1 MDISFVILTWNSE
14 KYIENCLESIFASL
28 DISGLSAEVWV
39 VDNGSSDNSQG
50 ILRKYQAAKPGVVK
64 PIYLH
69 ENCGTTISRNLALR
83 QAGGEYLCIM
93 DSDVEI
99 GGDVFRPL
107 LAKLESDPAVGMV
120 VPRILY
126 PSGNWQK
133 SIDRFPTLFHKLN
146 RFFRLRSMEGNE
158 GLREKEA
165 AEARTVDYAIS
176 AFWLFKREV
185 LRNIG
190 ILDERFFY
198 APEDVDYCL
207 RLWQGGYQIVYEPKA
222 RVVHHTQE
230 ISRGLKLNKAKFE
243 HVKGLFHLYRKHGFF
258 FKSPE
263 FKTVS

>member
-1 MDISFVILTWNSE
+1 MDISFVILTWNSANYVE
-14 KYIENCLESIFASL
+14 KCLESVFSGL
-28 DISGLSAEVWV
+28 EESGLSGEVLV
-39 VDNGSSDNSQG
+39 VDNGSSDNTPD
-50 ILRKYQAAKPGVVK
+50 ILRQHQAARPGIVK
-64 PIYLH
+64 PTFL
-69 ENCGTTISRNLALR
+69 NGNRGTTISRNLALR
-83 QAGGEYLCIM
+83 QAGGDYLCIM

-99 GGDVFRPL
+99 RGDAFGTL
-107 LAKLESDPAVGMV
+107 LAKLKSDPAVGMV

-146 RFFRLRSMEGNE
+146 RFFRLRAMEANE

-165 AEARTVDYAIS
+165 AESRTVDYAIS
-176 AFWLFKREV
+176 AFWLFKREI
-185 LRNIG
+185 LTNIG
-190 ILDERFFY
+190 FLDERFFY

-222 RVVHHTQE
+222 QIVHHTQE

-258 FKSPE
+258 FKSPV